1 MTQALAARGVST
13 TNARDI
19 RLQRIRILS
28 RMMAATCL
36 ATAALLSIA
45 MAVYWAIT
53 PTPALFSH
61 AGLPNFPT
69 YDIDIATRIF
79 AFILAMIPLGALAW
93 GLLCAHHCFT
103 AFARG
108 EVFAPAPIRQLRL
121 LAIAVA
127 ASALLKP
134 FTGAALSVLLSMRGS
149 AGVKT
154 LAFNIG
160 SDTLIALIFA
170 GTVAVIAW
178 VMSEALA
185 IAEENQQFV

>member
-1 MTQALAARGVST
+1 MTQTLSTHGAAD
-13 TNARDI
+13 ARDI
-19 RLQRIRILS
+19 RLTRIRILS
-28 RMMAATCL
+28 RVMAMACL
-36 ATAALLSIA
+36 ATAVLLSAA
-45 MAVYWAIT
+45 MAAYWAVT
-53 PTPALFSH
+53 PTPTLFSH
-61 AGLPNFPT
+61 AGLPTFPT
-69 YDIDIATRIF
+69 HDIDIVTRIF
-79 AFILAMIPLGALAW
+79 AFAIAMIPLGALIW
-93 GLLCAHHCFT
+93 GLLSARHCFA

-121 LAIAVA
+121 LAIGVA

-134 FTGAALSVLLSMRGS
+134 FAGAALSVLLSMRGT
-149 AGVKT
+149 AGMKT